1 MVSRKRLVESRLLP
15 QTSKERRLEILHIV
29 NKPIFI
35 EDFRQLEAL
44 IIKTKQHNLTLRQ
57 LELLLTLRTPR
68 MAEEVEQRIGMDRM
82 TLKKMW
88 KKSLPGLI
96 TKVTV
101 PKISKSRGKDP
112 VLFGLT
118 EKGVD
123 TLLEINALL
132 NNPTIDSSGE

>member
-1 MVSRKRLVESRLLP
+1 M
-15 QTSKERRLEILHIV
+15 